1 MASAML
7 RKRSKRKKKLKRLR
21 RTRSRFW
28 MTWISS
34 KIKKVNKIVKRKRR
48 TRRKKKTPMT
58 NLPPTSLPRKIIKP
72 DKSDISKRLV
82 LASMVRESSHKMI
95 RIVIFCKMGSRTT
108 KSNLIKV
115 RINRWNILWILGYIN
130 CSIMK
135 MRKETK
141 RKDLKKL
148 MEFRRH
154 RLRTRSRRRSLV
166 IGLRIWIRKS
176 RRKSKKEKSQK
187 RRM

>member
-7 RKRSKRKKKLKRLR
+7 RKRSKRKKKLKRLK

-28 MTWISS
+28 MIWISS

-48 TRRKKKTPMT
+48 TRRKKTPMT

-72 DKSDISKRLV
+72 DKLDISKRLV

-115 RINRWNILWILGYIN
+115 RINRWKILWILGYIN

-148 MEFRRH
+148 MEFQRH
-154 RLRTRSRRRSLV
+154 RLRTISRRRSLG
-166 IGLRIWIRKS
+166 IELRIWIRKS